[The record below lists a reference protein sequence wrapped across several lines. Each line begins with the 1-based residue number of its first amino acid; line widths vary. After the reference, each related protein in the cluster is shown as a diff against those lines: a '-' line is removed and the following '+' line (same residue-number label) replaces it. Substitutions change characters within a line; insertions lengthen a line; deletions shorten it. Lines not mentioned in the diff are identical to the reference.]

1 MSNKISF
8 SRNNYLKKKTPVNRC
23 SISII
28 IKCLTVKG
36 GFNFAVDIY
45 NFVGNEF
52 FGFVQSL
59 NTILYGL
66 IFVVYYYLRITYQAY
81 EI

>member
-8 SRNNYLKKKTPVNRC
+8 SRNNYFLKKNNRC